1 MDTPPPPGQG
11 GALLVSLPTRVGV
24 PEFAT
29 SSAAAIE
36 RAGSATTEDINA
48 LIQRLQAVKASRVP
62 RLTIKDCL
70 PVPGVYVYHVAGL
83 TVQDLDRPEHRWCVV
98 KVGMTIDN
106 TIDGRLQ
113 TELRDIMNWRGSPR
127 RPRIT
132 INSLDGDGVG
142 DIVAL
147 FPGASWP
154 GSEKKIRRRLGLPLG
169 TGIVGEPSDPV
180 PDWMRQEH
188 SDIRPDATLNG
199 AGIVDG
205 SGKITNLGWSMFFKR
220 GGRET
225 SIGPSE
231 LIMMREW
238 DMGEVLRKS
247 FKENPASF
255 ASTFPGTNVDQE
267 TGPAWGL
274 IKEVQDNLRSDR
286 QRLRVKVRF
295 NCGNLGQER
304 MDEQLPELELELQD
318 EDELRSAVENML
330 RDELRAALADEGAST
345 NGSKAELVERLLVI
359 RRAAAAREAEA
370 AARLRGYTVLVHAG
384 DGLYAEVGAHEVVA
398 HEEQKEE

>member
-1 MDTPPPPGQG
+1 
-11 GALLVSLPTRVGV
+11 
-24 PEFAT
+24 
-29 SSAAAIE
+29 
-36 RAGSATTEDINA
+36 
-48 LIQRLQAVKASRVP
+48 
-62 RLTIKDCL
+62 
-70 PVPGVYVYHVAGL
+70 
-83 TVQDLDRPEHRWCVV
+83 
-98 KVGMTIDN
+98 
-106 TIDGRLQ
+106 
-113 TELRDIMNWRGSPR
+113 
-127 RPRIT
+127 IT

-345 NGSKAELVERLLVI
+345 NGSKAELVERLLV
-359 RRAAAAREAEA
+359 
-370 AARLRGYTVLVHAG
+370 
-384 DGLYAEVGAHEVVA
+384 
-398 HEEQKEE
+398 